1 MLWKKFGNLICA
13 LCILLKLANI
23 IAQHKHKAVVT
34 MSTAFMDLKT
44 RIVRQKIDLSSR
56 RVENLRSNDSDS
68 YKDRHKVRNSQK
80 VELLDHVKSVV
91 QKFRTEIDNSNFG
104 PEQKVELL
112 SNLLDLYRGV
122 H

>member
-1 MLWKKFGNLICA
+1 
-13 LCILLKLANI
+13 
-23 IAQHKHKAVVT
+23 